1 MDIALSGLLPAELAD
16 KVGRMVHEMNLAPC
30 LECIE
35 HRLVR
40 IRAEGQFGWLI
51 SERENYYSVLSDIS
65 PYEYAGRRGKRA
77 SRRRGSHA
85 EA

>member
-1 MDIALSGLLPAELAD
+1 MDIALSRALPVELAD
-16 KVGRMVHEMNLAPC
+16 MVSRTVHEMNLAPC

-51 SERENYYSVLSDIS
+51 SERANYYSVLSDLS
-65 PYEYAGRRGKRA
+65 PYEYARGRRKRD
-77 SRRRGSHA
+77 SR
-85 EA
+85 